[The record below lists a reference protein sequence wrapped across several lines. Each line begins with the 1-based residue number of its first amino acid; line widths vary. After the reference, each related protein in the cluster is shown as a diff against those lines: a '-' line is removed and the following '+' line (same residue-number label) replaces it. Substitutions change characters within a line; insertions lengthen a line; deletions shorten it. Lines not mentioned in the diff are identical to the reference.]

1 MPTLTADLR
10 SEKEGRFSR
19 GHIIS
24 LDLTT
29 GMEMGAVQFKNMYWA
44 PMHMMKLYKGEKLLK
59 LVCKAKK
66 KKKSH
71 MLLYQS
77 VVRDFSIILKFKLKP
92 KAESNKYP
100 F

>member
-1 MPTLTADLR
+1 
-10 SEKEGRFSR
+10 
-19 GHIIS
+19 
-24 LDLTT
+24 
-29 GMEMGAVQFKNMYWA
+29 
-44 PMHMMKLYKGEKLLK
+44 MHMMKLYKGEKLLK